1 MSASYVVV
9 TPARDEERTIERT
22 IESMVAQT
30 VRPLR
35 WVIVDDGST
44 DATRSLVEKH
54 LPANPWMELVVRSN
68 RGFRALGGGVVEAF
82 EEGLARVRDLP
93 WDFVVKLDAD
103 LSFQPGYFEGL
114 IRRFAADQTLGMAS
128 GKTFLVEGGTKS
140 LEWCP
145 DDHVRG
151 PAKMYRRSCFEAIGG
166 LEARRGWDMIDETR
180 ARMRGFTTKSF
191 LAADVELIH
200 HRPIDARQ
208 TNVLKSRYEMGK
220 LYHFLG
226 YHWLY
231 HAIRSAR
238 SALQDFPRGVGGA
251 ALFAG
256 FVAAALRRTPRLD
269 PAYTAFVQKEQRA
282 RFRWDYFRAF
292 LRTTRKRPKEEEGR

>member
-1 MSASYVVV
+1 MTARYVVI
-9 TPARDEERTIERT
+9 TPARDEERTIGST
-22 IESMVAQT
+22 LDSMLAQT
-30 VRPLR
+30 IRPLR
-35 WVIVDDGST
+35 WVIVNDGST
-44 DATRSLVEKH
+44 DRTREIVAARLAAH
-54 LPANPWMELVVRSN
+54 PWIEIVDRTD
-68 RGFRALGGGVVEAF
+68 RGHRALGGGVVDAF
-82 EEGLARVRDLP
+82 NEGLARVRDLP

-114 IRRFAADQTLGMAS
+114 LRRFEADPKLGMAS
-128 GKTFLVEGGTKS
+128 GKTFLIEGGAKS

-145 DDHVRG
+145 DEHVRG

-180 ARMRGFTTKSF
+180 AQMRGFATRSF
-191 LAADVELIH
+191 LEPDVELIH

-208 TNVLKSRYEMGK
+208 SNVWKSRFQMGE

-231 HAIRSAR
+231 HAIRCVR
-238 SALQDFPRGVGGA
+238 SAIQDYPRGIGGL

-256 FVAAALRRTPRLD
+256 YCKSALRGAPRFD
-269 PAYTAFVQKEQRA
+269 PEYVAYVQRQQLERINLRHLAAYRRA
-282 RFRWDYFRAF
+282 
-292 LRTTRKRPKEEEGR
+292 TRR